1 MKLPKTYILEIA
13 SNWKN
18 QVLRLQRRYNYALKA
33 NESKSE
39 YKGNDQRQSRKRY
52 SKSREI
58 VSREKHLNG

>member
-13 SNWKN
+13 SNWKK
-18 QVLRLQRRYNYALKA
+18 LGIKTKEAYNYALKA

-58 VSREKHLNG
+58 VSRENT